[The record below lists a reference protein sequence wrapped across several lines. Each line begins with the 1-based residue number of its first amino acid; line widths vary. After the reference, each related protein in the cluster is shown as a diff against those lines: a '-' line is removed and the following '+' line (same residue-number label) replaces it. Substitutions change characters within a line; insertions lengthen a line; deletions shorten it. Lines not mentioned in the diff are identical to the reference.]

1 MIFRKVCGCKEG
13 EVGGAQSKL
22 HNELHYL
29 YSPTNIMVI
38 RSRRMRLAGHI
49 ACIVMKRYRALV
61 GIAAG
66 TRALRRCRHTWED
79 NIKVG
84 LKNTGLWRE
93 GGSLDG
99 FVWLR

>member
-1 MIFRKVCGCKEG
+1 
-13 EVGGAQSKL
+13 
-22 HNELHYL
+22 
-29 YSPTNIMVI
+29 MVI

-49 ACIVMKRYRALV
+49 ACIGMGRYRVLV

-66 TRALRRCRHTWED
+66 TRALRRPRHRWEE

-84 LKNTGLWRE
+84 LKDTKLWRE